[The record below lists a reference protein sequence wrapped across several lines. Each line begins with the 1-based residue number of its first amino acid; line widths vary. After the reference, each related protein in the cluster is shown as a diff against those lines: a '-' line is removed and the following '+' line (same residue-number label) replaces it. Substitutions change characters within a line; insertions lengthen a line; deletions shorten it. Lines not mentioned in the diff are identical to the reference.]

1 MGAEGII
8 EGKTNF
14 QKILDSKKFGKNW
27 PRLQDSNFHGSPE
40 NGNIGKSLDEQM
52 KESAKMRT
60 TKDPTDLKNDVGL
73 KYRLPTPTY
82 TVLGGRKFAGKTPA
96 LEDNNLYSPD
106 LKGIAGGYRTGF
118 DEATEIGLKEK
129 DAAIEKGNFLDS
141 IAYLDQIAAN
151 GNAWKGY
158 STFHVGVYP
167 GANKGE
173 NMQCSCHVLLTAQ
186 ESGLC
191 MPRRGSSWGW
201 YHHLPLSC
209 RHRRPRLHCLG
220 GCCCWRQHQI
230 L

>member
-1 MGAEGII
+1 LEFKMGAEGII

-129 DAAIEKGNFLDS
+129 HAAIEKGNFLDS

-167 GANKGE
+167 GANKGIE
-173 NMQCSCHVLLTAQ
+173 DHAFTVWEAVAAGGSTKFCKTCKSALSDDTGTLGAQ
-186 ESGLC
+186 
-191 MPRRGSSWGW
+191 
-201 YHHLPLSC
+201 
-209 RHRRPRLHCLG
+209 
-220 GCCCWRQHQI
+220 
-230 L
+230 